1 LLETLT
7 IALWATN
14 LEPPLASLADW
25 TTRVEARMAEAQAAG
40 AGLLVM
46 PEFACAQWLSF
57 APPGLPAHDQVPWL
71 AGMAEQALPALQQL
85 PARYGLAL
93 LPGTTPFAFPD
104 RGDGVPGHLN
114 RAWLLLPDGR
124 VFHQE
129 KIALTP
135 SEQNP
140 AAWRLTPGTQVNVIP
155 WLGLRIAIVVCLDVE
170 FTALF
175 ARLARLD
182 LDLILVPA
190 KVDLLSGYY
199 RVLGCAKARAIEL
212 QTTVAVVGAIGS
224 PLGKPAL
231 DTVVGAAA
239 VFIPCEASLHVT
251 GVAAA
256 LEPLP
261 ATSGIS
267 PMLYAHH
274 VPLGACRRI
283 RHGAAEAEVWP
294 GSWSADHITIAD
306 PTT

>member
-1 LLETLT
+1 MLETLT

-71 AGMAEQALPALQQL
+71 AGMAEQALSALAQL
-85 PARYGLAL
+85 PARYGVAL
-93 LPGTTPFAFPD
+93 LPGTMPFAIAD

-114 RAWLLLPDGR
+114 RASLLLPEGQ
-124 VFHQE
+124 VFHQD
-129 KIALTP
+129 KLALTP
-135 SEQNP
+135 SERNP
-140 AAWRLTPGTQVNVIP
+140 AAWLLTPGAQVKVIP
-155 WLGLRIAIVVCLDVE
+155 WLGLRVAIVICLDVE

-212 QTTVAVVGAIGS
+212 QCAVAVVGAVGS
-224 PLGKPAL
+224 PLGQPAL

-239 VFIPCEASLHVT
+239 VFIPCEANLNVT

-256 LEPLP
+256 LEPLL
-261 ATSGIS
+261 ATTGAS
-267 PMLYAHH
+267 PMHAHQ

-283 RHGAAEAEVWP
+283 RHGVAEAEVWP

-306 PTT
+306 PAT